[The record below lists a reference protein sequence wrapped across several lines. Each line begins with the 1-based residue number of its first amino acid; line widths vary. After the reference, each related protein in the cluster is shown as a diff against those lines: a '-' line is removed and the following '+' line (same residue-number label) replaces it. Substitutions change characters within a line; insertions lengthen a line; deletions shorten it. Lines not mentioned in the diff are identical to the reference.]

1 MRAVIRG
8 LRIMI
13 GAALGLLG
21 ALAPAS
27 GARDQLVIGITQFP
41 STFNPYIDAMVAKSF
56 ILGMTRRP
64 LTAYDKDWRLVC
76 LLCTE
81 LPTLESGRAR
91 IEPLPDGKKGIA
103 LTVTIDPRARWGDGT
118 PITASDMVFTWEVGR
133 HPESGVGNFETFRRI
148 LSIDVVDDKT
158 FTLHVDRV
166 TFDYYDLSG
175 LDLLP
180 AHLERQAFADPAR
193 YRNRT
198 LFDTDTTN
206 PGLYFGPYRIAE
218 VSPGAHVVLEPNP
231 HWWGAAPHFKRIVV
245 RAIENT
251 AALEANL
258 LSGGIDYIAGEL
270 GLAIDQALAFERRHG
285 RAFHVRYKPDLG
297 YEHIDL
303 NLDNPA
309 LQDVRVRRALL
320 MALDREAIT
329 RTLFGGHQPV
339 AHSFMSPLDLAYD
352 DSVEKHPFD
361 ATRAA
366 ALLEEAGWHRDADGA
381 RTNAAGAPLQLE
393 LMTTAGNRTR
403 ELVQQALQ
411 SQWRKVGVDARIR
424 NEPAR
429 VFFGETVSRRKFSAM
444 ALYAWISSPES
455 VPRSTL
461 HSTQIPSEANA
472 FVGQNYSG
480 FRNAEADSLIDR
492 IELEL
497 DREARR
503 ALWRRLQ
510 AIYASE
516 LPVLPLFFRANAFIL
531 PKWLTG
537 VEPTGHQYPST
548 LWVEEWRAEP

>member
-1 MRAVIRG
+1 
-8 LRIMI
+8 
-13 GAALGLLG
+13 
-21 ALAPAS
+21 
-27 GARDQLVIGITQFP
+27 
-41 STFNPYIDAMVAKSF
+41 
-56 ILGMTRRP
+56 
-64 LTAYDKDWRLVC
+64 
-76 LLCTE
+76 
-81 LPTLESGRAR
+81 
-91 IEPLPDGKKGIA
+91 
-103 LTVTIDPRARWGDGT
+103 
-118 PITASDMVFTWEVGR
+118 
-133 HPESGVGNFETFRRI
+133 
-148 LSIDVVDDKT
+148 
-158 FTLHVDRV
+158 
-166 TFDYYDLSG
+166 
-175 LDLLP
+175 
-180 AHLERQAFADPAR
+180 
-193 YRNRT
+193 
-198 LFDTDTTN
+198 
-206 PGLYFGPYRIAE
+206 
-218 VSPGAHVVLEPNP
+218 
-231 HWWGAAPHFKRIVV
+231 HFKRIVV

-297 YEHIDL
+297 YEHIDM

-361 ATRAA
+361 AVRAA
-366 ALLEEAGWHRDADGA
+366 ALLEEAGWRGGADGA
-381 RTNAAGAPLQLE
+381 RTNAAGEPLQIE

-403 ELVQQALQ
+403 ELVQQTLQ

-537 VEPTGHQYPST
+537 IEPTGHQYPST

>member
-1 MRAVIRG
+1 
-8 LRIMI
+8 
-13 GAALGLLG
+13 
-21 ALAPAS
+21 
-27 GARDQLVIGITQFP
+27 
-41 STFNPYIDAMVAKSF
+41 
-56 ILGMTRRP
+56 
-64 LTAYDKDWRLVC
+64 
-76 LLCTE
+76 
-81 LPTLESGRAR
+81 
-91 IEPLPDGKKGIA
+91 
-103 LTVTIDPRARWGDGT
+103 VTIR
-118 PITASDMVFTWEVGR
+118 
-133 HPESGVGNFETFRRI
+133 
-148 LSIDVVDDKT
+148 
-158 FTLHVDRV
+158 
-166 TFDYYDLSG
+166 
-175 LDLLP
+175 
-180 AHLERQAFADPAR
+180 RQAFADPAR

-285 RAFHVRYKPDLG
+285 RAFHVLYKPDLG

-320 MALDREAIT
+320 MALDREGIT